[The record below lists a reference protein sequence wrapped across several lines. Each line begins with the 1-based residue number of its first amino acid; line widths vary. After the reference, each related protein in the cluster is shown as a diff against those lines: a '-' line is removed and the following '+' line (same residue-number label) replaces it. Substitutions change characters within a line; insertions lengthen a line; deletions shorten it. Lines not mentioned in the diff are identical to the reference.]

1 MKLFVIIIREVF
13 ATLPKS
19 KELDAQK
26 SLEQSIQKINEQT
39 EQENQEI
46 PMPQLSQETKDY
58 IEEVLK
64 YDIKKDALENAVVE
78 PEKIMKNIETDEEKK
93 SEPQKFEPSVENE
106 NPKDKLELYA
116 YIGGIGQTVGNGILG
131 FFSFLAFIIG
141 LPVKKIWS
149 LLKMMWAWLDIMFFN
164 SVRTFRQEWSIFKSE
179 VKSARKNILRAIKE
193 SPKSLFSIFGHYI
206 KKALNIHPKMFKS
219 ITNIALPALA
229 AVALVTTIGYWKGA
243 TFALKVENNG
253 QRLGY
258 ISDESVYLTAQE
270 LVKER
275 LETKTGPAKEVIGT
289 PAYSI
294 ALVKPNELT
303 DAQTIS
309 DKLVESTNSSIT
321 PACGVYINDEFICA
335 IKNEMDAMQ
344 LFNGILGEYEKTD
357 ENDVVGFVE
366 DVKYVQGLYPDNE
379 ETIWDSQKLRQK
391 IQGKK
396 AEAVYYK
403 VQEGDTVSGIAQKNG
418 IRSSELFAMN
428 PSITEMI
435 RIGDELLVSNEVNYL
450 RVKVVK
456 TEVVDEEIPFE
467 TIKTDNSNLFK
478 GSKKVKRNGS
488 VGKSQVTRL
497 VTYVD
502 GVRVSAEEINRVTI
516 KNPVDEL
523 VDIGTKSAT
532 VSRGSKGPK
541 GSGVSGV
548 YNATPT
554 SGKLVWPII
563 GLYRVNSPYGPRNGG
578 FHGGIDLSGPNASGH
593 IVVAAASGRVTAA
606 GWGGPYGYRVI
617 VDHGGGM
624 STLYAHCLAGSVS
637 VGVGQS
643 VSAGQAIARVGSTGN
658 STGPHL
664 HFEVRIGGNRVN
676 PAPYLG
682 LSR

>member
-64 YDIKKDALENAVVE
+64 YDIKEDALENVVFE

-149 LLKMMWAWLDIMFFN
+149 LLKMMWAWLDRMFFN

-335 IKNEMDAMQ
+335 TKNEMDAMQ

-403 VQEGDTVSGIAQKNG
+403 VQEGDTVSGIAQKKW
-418 IRSSELFAMN
+418 
-428 PSITEMI
+428 
-435 RIGDELLVSNEVNYL
+435 Y
-450 RVKVVK
+450 
-456 TEVVDEEIPFE
+456 
-467 TIKTDNSNLFK
+467 
-478 GSKKVKRNGS
+478 
-488 VGKSQVTRL
+488 
-497 VTYVD
+497 
-502 GVRVSAEEINRVTI
+502 
-516 KNPVDEL
+516 
-523 VDIGTKSAT
+523 
-532 VSRGSKGPK
+532 
-541 GSGVSGV
+541 
-548 YNATPT
+548 
-554 SGKLVWPII
+554 
-563 GLYRVNSPYGPRNGG
+563 
-578 FHGGIDLSGPNASGH
+578 
-593 IVVAAASGRVTAA
+593 
-606 GWGGPYGYRVI
+606 
-617 VDHGGGM
+617 
-624 STLYAHCLAGSVS
+624 
-637 VGVGQS
+637 
-643 VSAGQAIARVGSTGN
+643 
-658 STGPHL
+658 
-664 HFEVRIGGNRVN
+664 
-676 PAPYLG
+676 
-682 LSR
+682 

>member
-64 YDIKKDALENAVVE
+64 YDIKKDALENAVFE

-149 LLKMMWAWLDIMFFN
+149 LLKMMWAWLDRMFFN

-335 IKNEMDAMQ
+335 TKNEMDAMQ

>member
-64 YDIKKDALENAVVE
+64 YDIKKDALENAVFE

-149 LLKMMWAWLDIMFFN
+149 LLKMMWAWLDRMFFN

-335 IKNEMDAMQ
+335 TKNEMDAMQ

-456 TEVVDEEIPFE
+456 TEVADEEIPFE

>member
-64 YDIKKDALENAVVE
+64 YDIKEDTLENAVFE

-149 LLKMMWAWLDIMFFN
+149 LLKMMWAWLDRMFFN

-335 IKNEMDAMQ
+335 TKNEMDAMQ